1 MKKDQRVSFEIVTDS
16 RHNKPR
22 APNVQLIRMAD
33 TVHNDFATAEVDAT
47 KILLGL
53 ARWYV
58 SEAEPHHSF

>member
-22 APNVQLIRMAD
+22 AANVRLIRMAD
-33 TVHNDFATAEVDAT
+33 TVHNDLRLRRCDAT